1 MIKKKDMEDITKTQ
15 IKSLEMKNLLYAI
28 RRLDTAEEKINTAED
43 SKRNSPKWSRE
54 RIDKWAEYNEL
65 EDNLS
70 DLIYV

>member
-1 MIKKKDMEDITKTQ
+1 MEDITKTQ
-15 IKSLEMKNLLYAI
+15 IKSLEMKNMLYAI

-54 RIDKWAEYNEL
+54 RIDKWAEYNEV

>member
-15 IKSLEMKNLLYAI
+15 IKSLEMKNMLYAI